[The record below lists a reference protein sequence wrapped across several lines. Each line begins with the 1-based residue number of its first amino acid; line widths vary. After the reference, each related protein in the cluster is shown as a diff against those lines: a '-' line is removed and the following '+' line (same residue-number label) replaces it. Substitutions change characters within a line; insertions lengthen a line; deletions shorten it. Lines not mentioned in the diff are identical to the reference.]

1 LRAIKVSL
9 PIKSD
14 RGSVTVLNL
23 VLLVCLAS
31 LFVTVFSACD
41 VVVQAHKL
49 QSSADLSALAGA
61 QLLLTQPSE
70 VCNAAA
76 ALATKNGALLQSCAI
91 DPSSVT
97 VMLKVKTRSKLI
109 SRFAPSIWQEARA
122 GF

>member
-1 LRAIKVSL
+1 MSL
-9 PIKSD
+9 SIKSD

-23 VLLVCLAS
+23 ALLICLAS
-31 LFVTVFSACD
+31 LFVTVFSVCD

-49 QSSADLSALAGA
+49 QSSADLAAIAGA

-76 ALATKNGALLQSCAI
+76 ALAARNGALLQSCTI

-97 VMLKVKTRSKLI
+97 VKLKVKTRSELI
-109 SRFAPSIWQEARA
+109 SRFSPSILQEARA

>member
-1 LRAIKVSL
+1 VFLS
-9 PIKSD
+9 IKSD

-23 VLLVCLAS
+23 ALLVCLAS
-31 LFVTVFSACD
+31 LFISVFSVCD
-41 VVVQAHKL
+41 VAVQEHKL
-49 QSSADLSALAGA
+49 QTSADLSALAGA
-61 QLLLTQPSE
+61 QLLLSQPGE
-70 VCNAAA
+70 VCNAAER
-76 ALATKNGALLQSCAI
+76 LAIQNGALLESCAI